1 MITYNFF
8 NFNIKLKI
16 YLFLFSLYEKDEVRA
31 LFVLL
36 QCPVFGTQSSAPIF
50 AHLLN
55 YIAQLSKDDHQLLVH
70 WFRM

>member
-1 MITYNFF
+1 MFINCIIHLIGDNILFF
-8 NFNIKLKI
+8 
-16 YLFLFSLYEKDEVRA
+16 FSLYEKDEIRA